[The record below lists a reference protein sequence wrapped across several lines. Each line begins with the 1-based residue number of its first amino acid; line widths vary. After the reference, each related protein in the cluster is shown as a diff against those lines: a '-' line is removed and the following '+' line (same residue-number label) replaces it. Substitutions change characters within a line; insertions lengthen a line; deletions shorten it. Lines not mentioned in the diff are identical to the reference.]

1 MKTREKTDLSKK
13 KCEDK
18 EESKIEEETEKSV
31 GNLDKP
37 DVIKKQSKK
46 KIVEGDGRSIEEEKS
61 EKQVVQQFSGFQT
74 AGGKK
79 MKISEE

>member
-37 DVIKKQSKK
+37 DVIKK
-46 KIVEGDGRSIEEEKS
+46 
-61 EKQVVQQFSGFQT
+61 
-74 AGGKK
+74 
-79 MKISEE
+79 